1 MLTGPNI
8 FKFRNLCRKN
18 ILFHK
23 TKLSGFYLLVSYT
36 FGWVCLSLLSVSN
49 PFIKSLTTFVVSI
62 FSYMIWKLRLGLC
75 LALFVITVR
84 SVVCPTRL
92 LLTTPQSRLFQTT
105 HTKVIKNF
113 YAIKSCLFL
122 VKAFI

>member
-8 FKFRNLCRKN
+8 FKFRNICRKN
-18 ILFHK
+18 NLFHK
-23 TKLSGFYLLVSYT
+23 KNYLASISCFLIPLVK
-36 FGWVCLSLLSVSN
+36 FIFPFLSVLN

-84 SVVCPTRL
+84 SVDCPTRL
-92 LLTTPQSRLFQTT
+92 LLTTPQSRIFQTT